1 MSTLFRRLA
10 VAVALTAA
18 VAIVAGPGSLPV
30 AASSHPAAPARSDS
44 LSRATVKA
52 LQEALNKQGIAV
64 KTDGVLDEETRA
76 AIKKYQSE
84 HHLPVTGEA
93 DKATLEKLGVTAARQ
108 GNAAPLGQGT
118 TGTGQGMM
126 GGGKSM
132 PKQ

>member
-30 AASSHPAAPARSDS
+30 AASSHPAVPAADS

-64 KTDGVLDEETRA
+64 KADGVLDEETRA

-108 GNAAPLGQGT
+108 GNATPPGQGT

-132 PKQ
+132 PK